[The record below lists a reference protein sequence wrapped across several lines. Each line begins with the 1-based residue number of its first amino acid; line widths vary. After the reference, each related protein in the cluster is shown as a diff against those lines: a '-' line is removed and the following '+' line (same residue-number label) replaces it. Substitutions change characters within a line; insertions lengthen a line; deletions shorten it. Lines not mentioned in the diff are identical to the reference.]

1 MNQYP
6 RWLVLKMPVVGGF
19 RVSGDSIFR
28 SRDFS
33 CSVAF
38 SLWRFPCPPKELIHL
53 TRYNHETWET
63 EKFCPC
69 EITLNCIEFVG
80 CEQKSQD
87 SFQKTCFSCPVFLT
101 DFDQ

>member
-1 MNQYP
+1 MQGRRALQTQAVNTNLP
-6 RWLVLKMPVVGGF
+6 ASPLPTR
-19 RVSGDSIFR
+19 
-28 SRDFS
+28 
-33 CSVAF
+33 
-38 SLWRFPCPPKELIHL
+38 PPKELIHF